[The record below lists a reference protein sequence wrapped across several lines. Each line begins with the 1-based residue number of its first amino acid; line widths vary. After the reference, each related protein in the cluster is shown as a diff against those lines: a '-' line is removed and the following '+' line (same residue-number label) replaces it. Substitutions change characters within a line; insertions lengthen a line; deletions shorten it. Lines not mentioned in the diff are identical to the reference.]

1 MLIQDYIYESIPMMS
16 NIGLQDTRYDSI
28 QVMSCFGLLGT
39 RHNSMPAMSS
49 ISLLGTRYD
58 SLPIKSSNLEDKGM
72 IVEQS
77 SCDLLRIGMTV
88 ELRCALFPC

>member
-1 MLIQDYIYESIPMMS
+1 MI
-16 NIGLQDTRYDSI
+16 
-28 QVMSCFGLLGT
+28 V
-39 RHNSMPAMSS
+39 SS

-58 SLPIKSSNLEDKGM
+58 GIPIKSSNLEDKCM
-72 IVEQS
+72 IAEQS